1 MAQFYTRIK
10 QDTPLKFSPLSNEI
24 LEVNIHNISAVYLG
38 EGDNKTVVR
47 RYSTE
52 PCKGGFLCPLCP
64 MHDPLINMV
73 DKRMRYDQN
82 GREQHFPKARKY
94 AVLGWD
100 HNDNEPRILVAS
112 KTAVRGMQALMEE
125 HEDITNYTFKI
136 KFEKPAYVSTSL
148 ARSDKEIHLD
158 GVDVTQ
164 LLDAMRQRFDVDYRT
179 ARSSEELAM
188 AIDPTTTKQD
198 RGGMTSPPPR
208 QNEPIASK
216 PPVKKVA
223 VPEATPEPEAPVEAP
238 VDFDVDATK
247 REIIML
253 ATQNGD
259 KFDAI
264 NEALQDLGLDGL
276 NDIPD
281 ASALEALEAIRFVV
295 S

>member
-24 LEVNIHNISAVYLG
+24 LEVNIHNISAVYMG
-38 EGDNKTVVR
+38 EGENKRVVR

-52 PCKGGFLCPLCP
+52 PCRGGFLCPLCP

-82 GREQHFPKARKY
+82 GREQHFPKARKF

-148 ARSDKEIHLD
+148 ARAEKEIHLD
-158 GVDVTQ
+158 GVDVNQ

-179 ARSSEELAM
+179 PRSSEELAM

-198 RGGMTSPPPR
+198 RGGMTPPPPR
-208 QNEPIASK
+208 ESEPVAAK
-216 PPVKKVA
+216 PPVKKA
-223 VPEATPEPEAPVEAP
+223 KASEAPSEPEPTTEASA
-238 VDFDVDATK
+238 DFDVDATK

-259 KFDAI
+259 KFSEI
-264 NEALQDLGLDGL
+264 NEALQEIGLDGL

-281 ASALEALEAIRFVV
+281 ASALQALEAIRSVV

>member
-24 LEVNIHNISAVYLG
+24 LEVNIHNISAVYMG
-38 EGDNKTVVR
+38 EGENKRVVR

-52 PCKGGFLCPLCP
+52 PCRGGFLCPLCP

-82 GREQHFPKARKY
+82 GREQHFPKARKF

-148 ARSDKEIHLD
+148 ARAEKEIHLD
-158 GVDVTQ
+158 GVDVNQ

-179 ARSSEELAM
+179 PRSSEELAM

-198 RGGMTSPPPR
+198 RGGMTPPPPR
-208 QNEPIASK
+208 ESEPVAAK
-216 PPVKKVA
+216 PPVKKA
-223 VPEATPEPEAPVEAP
+223 KAPEAPSEPEPTTEASA
-238 VDFDVDATK
+238 DFDVDATK

-259 KFDAI
+259 KFSEI
-264 NEALQDLGLDGL
+264 NEALQEIGLDGL

-281 ASALEALEAIRFVV
+281 ASALQALEAIRSVV